1 MKIKK
6 HVPNLCTLG
15 NLFCGTTATIFAVN
29 QRFELTVSMV
39 LLGVFL
45 DFLDGFLA
53 RILSVSGALG
63 KQLDSLADMVT
74 SGVVPGI
81 VMFNLL
87 LSVNW
92 EEDQF
97 KDHSQLLCFIPFLG
111 LVITMSAC
119 YRLAKF
125 NLDTKQSDFF
135 VGLPT
140 PAMSL
145 FVVFLPIVQVNTGL
159 IFIKE
164 VIGNPYFL
172 IGVLLFFSYLMNATF
187 PMFSLKFKDY
197 GIGENS
203 FRYALIVISVILLGF
218 MKYSAVPIIVI
229 VYIFLSLLR
238 NFSLKK

>member
-1 MKIKK
+1 
-6 HVPNLCTLG
+6 
-15 NLFCGTTATIFAVN
+15 
-29 QRFELTVSMV
+29 
-39 LLGVFL
+39 
-45 DFLDGFLA
+45 
-53 RILSVSGALG
+53 
-63 KQLDSLADMVT
+63 
-74 SGVVPGI
+74 
-81 VMFNLL
+81 
-87 LSVNW
+87 
-92 EEDQF
+92 
-97 KDHSQLLCFIPFLG
+97 
-111 LVITMSAC
+111 MSAC

-159 IFIKE
+159 IFVKE

-172 IGVLLFFSYLMNATF
+172 IGVLLFFSYLMNAAF

-203 FRYALIVISVILLGF
+203 FRYALIAISVILLGF
-218 MKYSAVPIIVI
+218 MKYSAVPTIII
-229 VYIFLSLLR
+229 AYIFLSLLK